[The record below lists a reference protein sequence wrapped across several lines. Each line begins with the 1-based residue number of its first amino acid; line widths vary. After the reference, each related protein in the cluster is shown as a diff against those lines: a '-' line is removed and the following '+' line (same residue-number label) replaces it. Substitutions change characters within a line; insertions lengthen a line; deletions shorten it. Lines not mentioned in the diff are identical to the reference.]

1 MKKVLLIISIVLIL
15 IILTSYVA
23 LKNRSPITNNKINEE
38 VSKPKEENQYL
49 DDNPIVIGLYQKNK
63 TERNLIKEYTHEF
76 TYHQDIVE
84 LEVYYTNELTIKNT
98 NQKELFDYYRSNYEK
113 SNDYKIGYF
122 ISFKTNSEEFNQ
134 TILSPKD
141 TLIFYDYLELY
152 LYDDYHREKGEW
164 YSHTTEDDYTSDTI
178 LTSIKLTAGKKV
190 DEVIEDITIS
200 AFTYNDEEDFLNN
213 LYRGNSIYTVTIK
226 K

>member
-1 MKKVLLIISIVLIL
+1 MKKVLLIISTVLIL
-15 IILTSYVA
+15 IILTSYMII
-23 LKNRSPITNNKINEE
+23 KNKPSLIPNDSFNEE
-38 VSKPKEENQYL
+38 VIEEENQYL

-76 TYHQDIVE
+76 TYHQDIIE
-84 LEVYYTNELTIKNT
+84 LEVYYTNELNIKNS

-152 LYDDYHREKGEW
+152 LYDDYHRERGEW
-164 YSHTTEDDYTSDTI
+164 YSHTTEEDYTKDTI
-178 LTSIKLTAGKKV
+178 LTSIKLTAGKKI
-190 DEVIEDITIS
+190 DEVASEVIIS
-200 AFTYNDEEDFLNN
+200 AFTYHDEEDFLNN

>member
-15 IILTSYVA
+15 IILTSYIVI
-23 LKNRSPITNNKINEE
+23 KNRSSITNNKINEE
-38 VSKPKEENQYL
+38 VSKPKEENQYF

-63 TERNLIKEYTHEF
+63 TARKLIKEYTHEF
-76 TYHQDIVE
+76 TYHEDIVE

-122 ISFKTNSEEFNQ
+122 ISFKTSSEEFNQ

-190 DEVIEDITIS
+190 DEVIEDVTIS